1 MNLHKVIIVPL
12 YIFYIINNKKYL
24 QQLIIIII
32 ILNKILAHKKVSIKD
47 NDGSESLELSY

>member
-12 YIFYIINNKKYL
+12 YIFYIINNKKCL

-47 NDGSESLELSY
+47 NDGSEAS

>member
-32 ILNKILAHKKVSIKD
+32 ILNKILAHKKVYIKD
-47 NDGSESLELSY
+47 NDGIEAS